1 MQTKLFVLLNN
12 IPCMLNRKDVIHHGL
27 RGTDL
32 HVMMS
37 DGNRVLPSIAN
48 LHLFPFL
55 RSEQK

>member
-1 MQTKLFVLLNN
+1 
-12 IPCMLNRKDVIHHGL
+12 MLNRKDVIHHGL

-55 RSEQK
+55 RSGQK